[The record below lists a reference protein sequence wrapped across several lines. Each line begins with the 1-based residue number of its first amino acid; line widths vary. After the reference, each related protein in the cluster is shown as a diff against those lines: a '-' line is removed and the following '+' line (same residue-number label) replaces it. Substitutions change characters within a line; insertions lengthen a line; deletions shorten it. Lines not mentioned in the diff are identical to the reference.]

1 MDEELLFR
9 SFRIDVQSQKNIYF
23 KNEGLIAFPA
33 WGKRRGLETW
43 EHVQRLDPDDEEV
56 RQMLNN
62 LE

>member
-1 MDEELLFR
+1 M
-9 SFRIDVQSQKNIYF
+9 
-23 KNEGLIAFPA
+23 GLADFLNN
-33 WGKRRGLETW
+33 RRRKKSGATRGSLKKEDALETW